1 MAISTRK
8 QSAAFTAAGIHNMP
22 RTRAHIWANVVA
34 STPDHILA
42 SMISRQIA
50 AVIAAAHKS
59 YHDGRAS
66 NQAEV
71 IDDAIW
77 IGAGVDRLLPL
88 AALKSITE
96 DRSNEPIEWS
106 TCGLSTS
113 VTRYRMDYTE
123 RV

>member
-1 MAISTRK
+1 MTISTRK
-8 QSAAFTAAGIHNMP
+8 QSAAFAAAGVHNMP
-22 RTRAHIWANVVA
+22 RTRSHIWTNVVA
-34 STPDHILA
+34 SVPEAVLS
-42 SMISRQIA
+42 SMTSRQLA

-59 YHDGRAS
+59 YHDGRAT

-96 DRSNEPIEWS
+96 DHSREPIEWS
-106 TCGLSTS
+106 KSGDTWA
-113 VTRYRMDYTE
+113 VIRYRMDYNE